1 MKTGSSLHHFAAHER
16 SLLMKPT
23 LGIIARNW
31 WPVAV
36 WLGVIRLESTGY
48 ASSQNTFRLLYQT
61 LSFLFGRVN
70 YQLVLEMDHALRKS
84 GHFIGYA
91 VLSGLTFLAL
101 RNTYRDRIQSLQRPW
116 GKSLS
121 DYWQIDWSLI
131 AILLT
136 VVTASMDEIHQTFIP
151 SRSGRWQDVVLDTS
165 GAFALQLLIYF
176 ACQLRVS
183 FRGGTGIPPAPKLP
197 LTESD

>member
-1 MKTGSSLHHFAAHER
+1 
-16 SLLMKPT
+16 MKPS

-31 WPVAV
+31 WPVAA

-48 ASSQNTFRLLYQT
+48 ASSQNTFRLLYST
-61 LSFLFGRVN
+61 MSALFGRVN
-70 YQLVLEMDHALRKS
+70 YQLIAEMDHVLRKS

-101 RNTYRDRIQSLQRPW
+101 RNTYRDRIQSSLQRPW

-121 DYWQIDWSLI
+121 DLWQVEWSLI

-136 VVTASMDEIHQTFIP
+136 VVTASMDEIHQTFLP
-151 SRSGRWQDVVLDTS
+151 FRSGRWQDVVLDTS
-165 GAFALQLLIYF
+165 GAFALQLVIYL
-176 ACQLRVS
+176 ACQLLVS
-183 FRGGTGIPPAPKLP
+183 TRGGTTFPPAPKLP
-197 LTESD
+197 LAESE

>member
-1 MKTGSSLHHFAAHER
+1 
-16 SLLMKPT
+16 MKPS

-36 WLGVIRLESTGY
+36 WLGVIRVESTGY

-61 LSFLFGRVN
+61 MSFFFGRVN
-70 YQLVLEMDHALRKS
+70 YQFILEMDHILRKS

-101 RNTYRDRIQSLQRPW
+101 RNTYRDRIQSSLQRPW
-116 GKSLS
+116 GKSLG
-121 DYWQIDWSLI
+121 DLWRMEWSLI

-136 VVTASMDEIHQTFIP
+136 VATASMDEIHQTFLP
-151 SRSGRWQDVVLDTS
+151 SRTGRWQDVVLDTS
-165 GAFALQLLIYF
+165 GAFVLQLLIYF
-176 ACQLRVS
+176 ACQLRIS
-183 FRGGTGIPPAPKLP
+183 SRGGTSFPPAPKLP
-197 LTESD
+197 LTQSD